1 MAATL
6 RLNGHD
12 MNIWIV
18 NPYGTLPS
26 EGWREYRSSML
37 ARALAARGHHPTWF
51 LSNFEH
57 RSKSFRKEVQADPTL
72 PGVTIYCLPARPYAR
87 NISIGRVRYE
97 RSFGRAFGA
106 ASEVL
111 PKPDAIILAEPS
123 IFFGGPV
130 RRYALNNNIPLI
142 VDILDLWPEMFAVA
156 APKPVR
162 PLAAPLL
169 APLYARRRKLLREAT
184 GVVGCTAGYT
194 NVARA
199 VTHRPAETFYL
210 GVDVAEVRRS
220 MLDIPNSW
228 RLPPYSGL
236 TCVYAGTLGEAYDIP
251 CLAASVEALA
261 PLGQVRLVVAGDGPE
276 RPRLERLA
284 QEYPKALIFLGKV
297 SPHQLGSVYA
307 QAQIGLCSYAP
318 RSAVEMPVKL
328 FDYLAAGLGF
338 VTSLDG
344 EIRTLIDSGAGVY
357 CPPGDPAAL
366 VELLS
371 GLAATPLRVAEMQRI
386 AADYGKVF
394 DQQQQ
399 HAAFAAFVERLV
411 KR

>member
-1 MAATL
+1 M
-6 RLNGHD
+6 D
-12 MNIWIV
+12 IWIV

-97 RSFGRAFGA
+97 RSFGQAFGA
-106 ASEVL
+106 ASQVL

-162 PLAAPLL
+162 PLATLLL
-169 APLYARRRKLLREAT
+169 APLYARRRKLLREAA

-199 VTHRPAETFYL
+199 VTHRPTETFYL
-210 GVDVAEVRRS
+210 GVDVTEVRRS

-261 PLGQVRLVVAGDGPE
+261 PLGRVRLVVAGDGPE
-276 RPRLERLA
+276 SPRLKQLS
-284 QEYPKALIFLGKV
+284 QTYPETLIFLGKI
-297 SPHQLGSVYA
+297 SPQELGAIYA

-318 RSAVEMPVKL
+318 GSAVEMPVKL

-338 VTSLDG
+338 VTSLNG
-344 EIRTLIDSGAGVY
+344 EIHTLIDAGAGLY
-357 CPPGDPAAL
+357 CRPGDPAAL
-366 VELLS
+366 VEILS
-371 GLAATPLRVAEMQRI
+371 GLADVPQRVAEMQVV
-386 AADYGKVF
+386 ATDHGKRF
-394 DQQQQ
+394 DQHYQ
-399 HAAFAAFVERLV
+399 HAAFTAFIEKLV
-411 KR
+411 KPQSISRDAE

>member
-1 MAATL
+1 M
-6 RLNGHD
+6 D
-12 MNIWIV
+12 IWIV

-57 RSKSFRKEVQADPTL
+57 RSKSFRKEVQADPAL
-72 PGVTIYCLPARPYAR
+72 PGVTIYCLPARPYDR

-97 RSFGRAFGA
+97 QSFGRAFAA
-106 ASEVL
+106 ASRTL

-123 IFFGGPV
+123 LFFGGPV

-156 APKPVR
+156 APKPIR
-162 PLAAPLL
+162 SLATLLL

-184 GVVGCTAGYT
+184 GVVGCTVGYT
-194 NVARA
+194 KVARA
-199 VTHRPAETFYL
+199 VTDRPVETFYL
-210 GVDVAEVRRS
+210 GVDVAEVRRT
-220 MLDIPNSW
+220 MLDIPNIA
-228 RLPPYSGL
+228 RLPPYNGL

-261 PLGQVRLVVAGDGPE
+261 PLGRVRLVVAGDGPE
-276 RPRLERLA
+276 RPRLNQLA
-284 QEYPKALIFLGKV
+284 QAHPETLIFLGKV
-297 SPHQLGSVYA
+297 SPHELGALYA

-318 RSAVEMPVKL
+318 GSAVEMPVKL

-344 EIRTLIDSGAGVY
+344 EIRSLIDGGAGVY
-357 CPPGDPAAL
+357 CRPGDPTAL
-366 VELLS
+366 ADVLT
-371 GLAATPLRVAEMQRI
+371 GLAEAPQRVAAMQLV
-386 AADYGKVF
+386 ATDYGKRF
-394 DQQQQ
+394 DQHQQ
-399 HAAFAAFVERLV
+399 HAAFTAFIERLV
-411 KR
+411 RPKPVSRDAE

>member
-1 MAATL
+1 M
-6 RLNGHD
+6 D
-12 MNIWIV
+12 IWIV

-57 RSKSFRKEVQADPTL
+57 RSKSFRKEVQADPAL
-72 PGVTIYCLPARPYAR
+72 PGVTIYCLPARPYDR

-97 RSFGRAFGA
+97 QSFGRAFAA
-106 ASEVL
+106 ASRTL

-123 IFFGGPV
+123 LFFGGPV

-156 APKPVR
+156 APKPIR
-162 PLAAPLL
+162 SLATLLL

-184 GVVGCTAGYT
+184 GVVGCTVGYT
-194 NVARA
+194 KVARA
-199 VTHRPAETFYL
+199 VTDRPVETFYL
-210 GVDVAEVRRS
+210 GVDVAEVRRT
-220 MLDIPNSW
+220 MLDIPNTA
-228 RLPPYSGL
+228 RLPPYNGL

-261 PLGQVRLVVAGDGPE
+261 PLGRVRLVVAGDGPE
-276 RPRLERLA
+276 RPRLNQLA
-284 QEYPKALIFLGKV
+284 QAHPETLIFLGKV
-297 SPHQLGSVYA
+297 SPHELGALYA

-318 RSAVEMPVKL
+318 GSAVEMPVKL

-344 EIRTLIDSGAGVY
+344 EIRSLIDGGAGVY
-357 CPPGDPAAL
+357 CRPGDPTAL
-366 VELLS
+366 ADVLT
-371 GLAATPLRVAEMQRI
+371 GLAEAPQRVAAMQLV
-386 AADYGKVF
+386 ATDYGKRF
-394 DQQQQ
+394 DQHQQ
-399 HAAFAAFVERLV
+399 HAAFTAFIERLV
-411 KR
+411 RPKPVSRDAE